1 MRSIGSSWR
10 SPDTGCERQVSAR
23 RPCGP
28 TSNGEQK
35 MRVGF
40 IVTVP
45 YHLFHYREI
54 RRHLNCQVIVY
65 VEVRDEDLGVT
76 NDLIRMHIPDAAI
89 KWVRSADLKKIDGEC
104 DVLVCQTPV
113 PLMKFFR
120 KSRLVAEQYSLAKEQ
135 YQYGLWRAQANLNL
149 MYGKYSLSRVEKF
162 STAVLAGNPLFDGHV
177 PAGGLRPADPPRDGR
192 LRVLY
197 MPTYGDLSD
206 KSSILENLLR
216 QDIDL
221 SIKAHHMDSAIRVLA
236 EERGIP
242 LFLSDV
248 NPVELI
254 AATDLVVS
262 DYSGAIYDA
271 LAMRKPV
278 VLADSF
284 NSASADAERLSGD
297 DLSRSAVMDLA
308 ALWSFDEPIAA
319 AWERSR
325 EKLGDDGSYGAFI
338 DKFYANFGCAGKAC
352 AEHIGVLA
360 ACGEPEDF
368 AVLQIRSAVR
378 RYVSKNRELSRKL
391 KASKAAAKK
400 QVASLKKAA
409 RRNGKARANGVAAQP
424 PREARWAA
432 RWTIARHDGVKVTLL
447 KGIRALLLALP
458 GGGRMLDVLR
468 SLRPRRATEPAPAG
482 AEHGLVDL
490 TVQEP
495 ALPVEGLQ
503 LSAVP
508 HRRRMEMLEQMS
520 GFFRQG
526 GLDFRAF
533 ASPTNAYIAV
543 RDQEID
549 RLHRLLASMPDEWAD
564 RIVFWLGKKAD
575 YSQTRKPGTLALSD
589 LVLCDSLVAGVP
601 LASGLFDIRRE
612 GGVEILLLEP
622 RNNRLVSKRARAEK
636 FDWTKDFQGQDQG
649 REGSGVPSPVIRV
662 TSQEEAVDVV
672 YTWVDSSDPVWRQS
686 LAEWSGQSVAVMESA
701 SNEERYINRDELKY
715 SLRSVWLY
723 APFVRNI
730 YIVTAGQRPP
740 WLDPS
745 AENVHI
751 VDHRD
756 IFPDPAALP
765 TFNSH
770 SIEACLHRIPGLAEH
785 FLYFN
790 DDFFIGREVQKE
802 TFYTKNGMIKSRFSP
817 SSFVSAMEPAADA
830 IPTDWA
836 SYNAVSL
843 MREDYGHVFDRKL
856 KHVPYA
862 MRKSMLEEMEARY
875 PHVFEQTRHSR
886 FRSHGDYSIP
896 AMLAHY
902 YGIATGKAVEW
913 ENVPNEYA
921 YADTGRTDFSARLK
935 LIGSKNPTFFCLNV
949 TKHDD
954 LDHATQ
960 AILMRDYLDQR
971 YPVRSPFEVDVD

>member
-1 MRSIGSSWR
+1 
-10 SPDTGCERQVSAR
+10 
-23 RPCGP
+23 
-28 TSNGEQK
+28 

-45 YHLFHYREI
+45 YHLFHFREI
-54 RRHLNCQVIVY
+54 RRHLNCNVTVY

-76 NDLIRMHIPDAAI
+76 HDLVRKHIPDAAV
-89 KWVRSADLKKIDGEC
+89 KWVRSADLRKIDGEC

-120 KSRLVAEQYSLAKEQ
+120 KSLLVAEQYSLAKEQ

-149 MYGKYSLSRVEKF
+149 MYGGYSLSRVAKF

-177 PAGGLRPADPPRDGR
+177 PPDGLLPMAPPREGR

-197 MPTYGDLSD
+197 MPTYGDLSN
-206 KSSILENLLR
+206 KSSMLDNLVQ
-216 QDIDL
+216 QDVDL
-221 SIKAHHMDSAIRVLA
+221 SIKAHHMDSSIRGLA

-242 LFLSDV
+242 VFLSDV

-254 AATDLVVS
+254 AGSDLVIS

-278 VLADSF
+278 ALVDSF
-284 NSASADAERLSGD
+284 NSASVDAERLSED
-297 DLSRSAVMDLA
+297 DLSRSAVMELA
-308 ALWSFDEPIAA
+308 SLWSFDEPIVA

-325 EKLGDDGSYGAFI
+325 EKLEVDASYKAFI
-338 DKFYANFGCAGKAC
+338 DRFYANFGCAGKAC
-352 AEHIGVLA
+352 AGHIGVLA

-378 RYVSKNRELSRKL
+378 RYVSKNRTLARKL
-391 KASKAAAKK
+391 KEEKAAARRKK
-400 QVASLKKAA
+400 PARKMNGTRQVVGNGNGNGNAQDA
-409 RRNGKARANGVAAQP
+409 RDGRWT
-424 PREARWAA
+424 ERWA
-432 RWTIARHDGVKVTLL
+432 IARHDGVKVTLL
-447 KGIRALLLALP
+447 KGIRKLLLAVP
-458 GGGRMLDVLR
+458 GGGRVLDVLR
-468 SLRPRRATEPAPAG
+468 SFRPRPLAAEIPSPVPAG
-482 AEHGLVDL
+482 AAHELAYGQ
-490 TVQEP
+490 VQELAYGQ
-495 ALPVEGLQ
+495 ALGQEPVAEGQ
-503 LSAVP
+503 LPTVP
-508 HRRRMEMLEQMS
+508 QQRRLEMLDRMS
-520 GFFRQG
+520 GIFRDG
-526 GLDFRAF
+526 GLDFRVF
-533 ASPTNAYIAV
+533 ASQTNAYIGV
-543 RDQEID
+543 LEQNVDH
-549 RLHRLLASMPDEWAD
+549 LHRLLNGISGKWAD
-564 RIVFWLGKKAD
+564 PLVFWLGTKAD
-575 YSQTRKPGTLALSD
+575 YSQVRRLGALSLGD
-589 LVLCDSLVAGVP
+589 LVSCESLVAGVP
-601 LASGLFDIRRE
+601 FENGLFDIQRE

-636 FDWTKDFQGQDQG
+636 FDWTQDFQDRDQDQM
-649 REGSGVPSPVIRV
+649 RSGSLPAIYV
-662 TSQEEAVDVV
+662 TSQDEAVDVV
-672 YTWVDSSDPVWRQS
+672 YTWVDSNDPVWRRS
-686 LAEWSGQSVAVMESA
+686 LAEWSGQSATVMESA

-715 SLRSVWLY
+715 SLRSIWLY

-730 YIVTAGQRPP
+730 YIVTAGQRPQ

-745 AENVHI
+745 AGNVHI

-756 IFPDPAALP
+756 IFPDATALP

-770 SIEACLHRIPGLAEH
+770 AIEACLHRIPGLAEH

-817 SSFVSAMEPAADA
+817 SSFVSAMEPAVDA

-843 MREDYGHVFDRKL
+843 MRKDYGHVFDRKL
-856 KHVPYA
+856 KHAPYA
-862 MRKSMLEEMEARY
+862 MRKSLLEEMESRY
-875 PHVFEQTRHSR
+875 PNVFHQTRHSR

-902 YGIATGKAVEW
+902 YGVATGKAVEW

-921 YADTGRTDFSARLK
+921 YADTGRADFSSRLRQM
-935 LIGSKNPTFFCLNV
+935 GSKNPTFFCLNV

-960 AILMRDYLDQR
+960 AILMHDFLDRR
-971 YPVRSPFEVDVD
+971 YPVRPPFEIANE